1 MYIVYKSVDDFTNM
15 VLFIISRNIGKFVNG
30 FRNIKNNNQVNN
42 K

>member
-15 VLFIISRNIGKFVNG
+15 VLFIISRNIGKFVNV
-30 FRNIKNNNQVNN
+30 FRNIKNNNKVNN